1 MLQHFNFHALDL
13 NISLPSAV
21 TSTGGAAR
29 TLEVVSTLSDP
40 YTMIKMD
47 ALSTGR
53 TGNDKYEGFAV
64 DLVQE
69 IANIVGFNFT
79 LTPASGYGSRRED
92 GSWTGMIGEITEGRA
107 DMAIGD
113 MREALAIN
121 IEREGKMFNHLF
133 SIFFL
138 ELSLEIN

>member
-13 NISLPSAV
+13 NTSPSVAAV
-21 TSTGGAAR
+21 TSNAGGTSR

-47 ALSTGR
+47 ALSHGR

-69 IANIVGFNFT
+69 ISSIVGFNFT
-79 LTPASGYGSRRED
+79 LTPSSGYGSRRED

-113 MREALAIN
+113 MREVLIN
-121 IEREGKMFNHLF
+121 IERKMFNHLF
-133 SIFFL
+133 SIL
-138 ELSLEIN
+138 ELSSEIN

>member
-13 NISLPSAV
+13 NTSPSVAAV
-21 TSTGGAAR
+21 TSKAGGTSR

-47 ALSTGR
+47 ALSHGR

-69 IANIVGFNFT
+69 ISNIVGFNFT
-79 LTPASGYGSRRED
+79 LTPSSGYGSRRED

-113 MREALAIN
+113 MRDMVLIN
-121 IEREGKMFNHLF
+121 IERKMFNHLF
-133 SIFFL
+133 SIL
-138 ELSLEIN
+138 ELSSEIN

>member
-13 NISLPSAV
+13 NTSPSVAAV
-21 TSTGGAAR
+21 TSNAGGTSR

-47 ALSTGR
+47 ALSHGR

-69 IANIVGFNFT
+69 ISNIVGFNFT
-79 LTPASGYGSRRED
+79 LTPSSGYGSRRED

-113 MREALAIN
+113 MRDMVLMIN
-121 IEREGKMFNHLF
+121 IERKMFNHLF
-133 SIFFL
+133 SIL
-138 ELSLEIN
+138 ELSSEIN

>member
-13 NISLPSAV
+13 NTSPSVAAV
-21 TSTGGAAR
+21 TSKAGGTSR

-47 ALSTGR
+47 ALSHGR

-69 IANIVGFNFT
+69 ISNIVGFNFT
-79 LTPASGYGSRRED
+79 LTPSSGYGSRRED

-113 MREALAIN
+113 MRDMVLMIN
-121 IEREGKMFNHLF
+121 IERKMFNHLF
-133 SIFFL
+133 SIL
-138 ELSLEIN
+138 ELSSEIN

>member
-13 NISLPSAV
+13 NTSPSVAAV
-21 TSTGGAAR
+21 TSNAGGASR

-47 ALSTGR
+47 ALSHGR

-69 IANIVGFNFT
+69 ISNIVGFNFT
-79 LTPASGYGSRRED
+79 LTPSSGYGSRRED

-113 MREALAIN
+113 MRDMVLMIN
-121 IEREGKMFNHLF
+121 IERKMFNHLF
-133 SIFFL
+133 SIL
-138 ELSLEIN
+138 ELSSEIN

>member
-13 NISLPSAV
+13 NTSPSVAAV
-21 TSTGGAAR
+21 TSKAGGASR

-47 ALSTGR
+47 ALSHGR

-69 IANIVGFNFT
+69 ISNIVGFNFT
-79 LTPASGYGSRRED
+79 LTPSSGYGSRRED
-92 GSWTGMIGEITEGRA
+92 GTWTGMIGEITEGRA

-113 MREALAIN
+113 MRDMVLMIN
-121 IEREGKMFNHLF
+121 IERKMFNHLF
-133 SIFFL
+133 SIL
-138 ELSLEIN
+138 ELSSEIN

>member
-1 MLQHFNFHALDL
+1 MLQHFNFHSLDL
-13 NISLPSAV
+13 NTSPSSAAV
-21 TSTGGAAR
+21 TSTGGASR

-40 YTMIKMD
+40 YTMIKVD
-47 ALSTGR
+47 ALSHGR
-53 TGNDKYEGFAV
+53 IGNDKYEGFAV

-79 LTPASGYGSRRED
+79 LTPSSGYGSRRED

-113 MREALAIN
+113 MREALARI
-121 IEREGKMFNHLF
+121 
-133 SIFFL
+133 
-138 ELSLEIN
+138 LSRLRKNVNV

>member
-13 NISLPSAV
+13 NTSPSVAAV
-21 TSTGGAAR
+21 TSNAGGTSR

-47 ALSTGR
+47 ALSHGR

-69 IANIVGFNFT
+69 ISNIVGFNFS
-79 LTPASGYGSRRED
+79 LTPSSGYGSRRED

-113 MREALAIN
+113 MRDMVLMIN
-121 IEREGKMFNHLF
+121 IERKMFNHLF
-133 SIFFL
+133 SIL
-138 ELSLEIN
+138 ELSSEIN

>member
-13 NISLPSAV
+13 NTSPSVAAV
-21 TSTGGAAR
+21 TSNAGGTSR

-47 ALSTGR
+47 ALSHGR

-69 IANIVGFNFT
+69 ISNIVGFNFT
-79 LTPASGYGSRRED
+79 LTPSSGYGSKRED

-113 MREALAIN
+113 MRDMVLMMN
-121 IEREGKMFNHLF
+121 IERKMFNHLF
-133 SIFFL
+133 SIL
-138 ELSLEIN
+138 ELSSEIN

>member
-13 NISLPSAV
+13 NTSPSVAAV
-21 TSTGGAAR
+21 TSKAGGTSR

-47 ALSTGR
+47 ALSHGR

-69 IANIVGFNFT
+69 ISNIVGFNFT
-79 LTPASGYGSRRED
+79 LTPSSGYGSRRED

-113 MREALAIN
+113 MREVLIN
-121 IEREGKMFNHLF
+121 IERKMFNHLF
-133 SIFFL
+133 SIL
-138 ELSLEIN
+138 ELSSEIN

>member
-13 NISLPSAV
+13 NTSPSVAAV
-21 TSTGGAAR
+21 TSNAGGASR

-47 ALSTGR
+47 ALSHGR

-69 IANIVGFNFT
+69 ISNIVGFNFT
-79 LTPASGYGSRRED
+79 LTPSSGYGSRRED

-113 MREALAIN
+113 MRDMVLIN
-121 IEREGKMFNHLF
+121 IERKMFNHLF
-133 SIFFL
+133 SIL
-138 ELSLEIN
+138 ELSSEIN